1 TTPDSGAITENVQQL
16 SDAKLDA
23 NKTQKDNLAKLKAAL
38 NGSATISAPTD
49 KASAIASRI
58 TDAAKLK
65 DELGIDLTSIN
76 GSTFKVSAT
85 GATDGTISISVTMT
99 TAGATTPDSAVI
111 TKDVQQLSNVSIDA
125 NKVHMQNKE
134 KIIQKTSKLDD
145 MIISKSKMDEINDGF
160 ISIDEFKN
168 IFGIDLREI
177 KNSNIK
183 ININKLKNNRVKIAI
198 SLETKNSTISPFK
211 IMKNAIIDDNQLNKD
226 ILMSILS
233 ILGVI
238 STLGLI
244 LIIRRRIKK

>member
-1 TTPDSGAITENVQQL
+1 
-16 SDAKLDA
+16 
-23 NKTQKDNLAKLKAAL
+23 
-38 NGSATISAPTD
+38 
-49 KASAIASRI
+49 
-58 TDAAKLK
+58 
-65 DELGIDLTSIN
+65 
-76 GSTFKVSAT
+76 
-85 GATDGTISISVTMT
+85 
-99 TAGATTPDSAVI
+99 
-111 TKDVQQLSNVSIDA
+111 VSIDA